1 MVASKRLPLVL
12 GLPSFHVFVLKL
24 NYVIAPSPVA
34 VATLATWVPSQGNS
48 CMESL
53 GSGELKHGITLIA
66 PSPVAVAILATW
78 MPSRLAFS
86 DAFASTT
93 WVTRVYHTPSYWL
106 G

>member
-1 MVASKRLPLVL
+1 MVASKRLPPVL
-12 GLPSFHVFVLKL
+12 GLPSFHVSVIKL

-53 GSGELKHGITLIA
+53 GSGELNHGITLIA